1 MKALTRSNLQTSN
14 TEPTSVLILF
24 YDWETRV
31 AKIDVVVLMG
41 STSDWPYLEPAMQLL
56 DRLCLKARF
65 HITSAHRT
73 PERTEELI
81 RRAEADGCRVFI
93 CAAGMAAHLA
103 GAVAAKTLLPVL
115 GVPLP
120 GGVLDGVDALLST
133 VQMPGGIP
141 VATFA
146 VGKAGARNAA
156 VCAAQILA
164 PERPEVAEAVSA
176 LRAEGADNVIAGE
189 AQLQDASTSTSA

>member
-1 MKALTRSNLQTSN
+1 MSR
-14 TEPTSVLILF
+14 
-24 YDWETRV
+24 
-31 AKIDVVVLMG
+31 IDVALLMG
-41 STSDWPYLEPAMQLL
+41 SASDWNHLEPAVKVL
-56 DRLCLKARF
+56 DELGLSHRV
-65 HITSAHRT
+65 HVTSAHRT
-73 PERTEELI
+73 PARTIELL
-81 RRAEADGCRVFI
+81 RAAETDGCQVFI

-103 GAVAAKTLLPVL
+103 GVVAAHTLRPVL

-156 VCAAQILA
+156 YFAAQIIA
-164 PERPEVAEAVSA
+164 GARSEVGDALRSARADGAEAVR
-176 LRAEGADNVIAGE
+176 LGDDRVQRDLERPDE
-189 AQLQDASTSTSA
+189 